1 MLQFLVRSFLFNDL
15 SVPDYKQLTKP
26 QFGILLS
33 LVLFALS
40 IFGLIIRLSQ

>member
-1 MLQFLVRSFLFNDL
+1 MLQFLVRSFLSDDL
-15 SVPDYKQLTKP
+15 NVPDYKQLTKQ

-40 IFGLIIRLSQ
+40 LFGLIIQLSQ